1 VIPAEVAVASEVN
14 SAVGH
19 RWEHRGFSGILP
31 ADIRGFVAAFLGAT
45 SAAAGLLIGS
55 RRLAGGITVGLSPGA
70 MAAVMAC
77 MLAGVVACDWLV
89 RPNGLLQSRRRRSK
103 PLPAAILWS
112 ELLSRLGL
120 WTAAWGLSGGGTS
133 RAAMLIAMIAAGVA
147 VLPLVA
153 RHLPAKSRLRSFLL
167 QWRKDMASRWSP
179 AVRPGGLTT
188 HPARLPEMTNESQE
202 RPLLRAAELATAGID
217 EAGFLQQQT
226 RRRTAAGEERVSGT
240 VVVSFAVGDRIAI
253 AHVGFCPPFPET
265 PSVQLTTAYDELD
278 AVVIPGEVLPWGIRV
293 ECRLEEAAE
302 DPFDIPVDFVATAA
316 GAATPRGVPN

>member
-1 VIPAEVAVASEVN
+1 MV
-14 SAVGH
+14 
-19 RWEHRGFSGILP
+19 P
-31 ADIRGFVAAFLGAT
+31 ADIRGLVAAFLGAT

-89 RPNGLLQSRRRRSK
+89 RPNGLLRSRRMRSK
-103 PLPAAILWS
+103 PLPAAGLWS

-120 WTAAWGLSGGGTS
+120 WTAACGLSGGGTS
-133 RAAMLIAMIAAGVA
+133 RAAMLIAMAAAGVA
-147 VLPLVA
+147 ALPLVA
-153 RHLPAKSRLRSFLL
+153 RHLPAQPRLRSFLL
-167 QWRKDMASRWSP
+167 EWRKDMASRWPP
-179 AVRPGGLTT
+179 AVRPGGRTT
-188 HPARLPEMTNESQE
+188 PLARLPEATNEPQE
-202 RPLLRAAELATAGID
+202 RPLLRAAELATAEID

-226 RRRTAAGEERVSGT
+226 RRRTAAGGERVSGT

-265 PSVQLTTAYDELD
+265 PTVQLTTAYDELD
-278 AVVIPGEVLPWGIRV
+278 AVVTPGEVLPWGIRV

-316 GAATPRGVPN
+316 GAATTHGLPT